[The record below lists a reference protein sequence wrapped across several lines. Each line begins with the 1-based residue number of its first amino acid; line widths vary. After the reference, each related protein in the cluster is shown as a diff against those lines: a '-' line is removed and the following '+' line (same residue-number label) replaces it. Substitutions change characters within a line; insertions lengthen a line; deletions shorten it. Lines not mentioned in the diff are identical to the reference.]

1 MPSPMLV
8 YPATVGNRTSI
19 VVTQHSAA
27 NIALRTSIRMV
38 SFLFFIPEYLSC
50 WDTLIIS
57 DAGPIKRC
65 KNRYFFR
72 IRF

>member
-1 MPSPMLV
+1 MPAAKKPYHGPSTSPASRHIPSPMLV
-8 YPATVGNRTSI
+8 YPATVGNRTSM

-50 WDTLIIS
+50 
-57 DAGPIKRC
+57 
-65 KNRYFFR
+65 
-72 IRF
+72 